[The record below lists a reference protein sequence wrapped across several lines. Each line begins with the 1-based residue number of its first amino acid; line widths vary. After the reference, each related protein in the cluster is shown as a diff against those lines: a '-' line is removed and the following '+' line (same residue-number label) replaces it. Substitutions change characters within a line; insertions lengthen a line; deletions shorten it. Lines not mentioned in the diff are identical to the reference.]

1 MARLEDLGREL
12 DEAVERMRKYVETE
26 VMPNAKRGTVEALR
40 LASVKLTELANS
52 LEKRSESPAEEPKNA
67 AGKSA

>member
-26 VMPNAKRGTVEALR
+26 VMPSAKRGTVEALR
-40 LASVKLTELANS
+40 LASSKLTELANN
-52 LEKRSESPAEEPKNA
+52 LESRRESAPESKNA